1 MKMGIMATG
10 WIADVMARTIAEM
23 PEVESYAVA
32 SRSEEKAKAF
42 AEKYGFQKAYGSYE
56 ELVKDE
62 EVELIYVAT
71 PHSHHYECAKL
82 CLEHGKPVLV
92 EKAFTVN
99 SKQARELVELARE
112 KKVFLAEAFWTRYMP
127 SRKMIVD
134 LIDSGIIG
142 EVTSVMSNFGASL
155 ENRERLVKPE
165 LAGGALLDLGVYPIN
180 FALMYVK
187 GDVKNVSAVSIQT
200 EAGVDM
206 TNSVTLTFENNVIA
220 LLHSDMRAQM
230 MGGGVIYGR
239 EGYIAVK
246 GAINPEEI
254 LVFNRDRQVVKNVEI
269 PKQITGYEYEVKA
282 CMEALK
288 AGKLECEEMPHSET
302 LKLMELLDEIRSQWG
317 MKYPCEE

>member
-32 SRSEEKAKAF
+32 SRSEEKAKVF
-42 AEKYGFQKAYGSYE
+42 AEKYGFKKAYGSYE

-99 SKQARELVELARE
+99 AKQARELIELAA
-112 KKVFLAEAFWTRYMP
+112 KKQVFLAEAFWTRYMP

-142 EVTSVMSNFGASL
+142 EVTSVMSNFGAAL

-187 GDVKNVSAVSIQT
+187 GEVKNVSAVSIQT
-200 EAGVDM
+200 EAGVDI
-206 TNSVTLTFENNVIA
+206 FFY
-220 LLHSDMRAQM
+220 
-230 MGGGVIYGR
+230 YG
-239 EGYIAVK
+239 
-246 GAINPEEI
+246 
-254 LVFNRDRQVVKNVEI
+254 
-269 PKQITGYEYEVKA
+269 
-282 CMEALK
+282 M
-288 AGKLECEEMPHSET
+288 
-302 LKLMELLDEIRSQWG
+302 
-317 MKYPCEE
+317 

>member
-1 MKMGIMATG
+1 
-10 WIADVMARTIAEM
+10 
-23 PEVESYAVA
+23 
-32 SRSEEKAKAF
+32 
-42 AEKYGFQKAYGSYE
+42 
-56 ELVKDE
+56 
-62 EVELIYVAT
+62 
-71 PHSHHYECAKL
+71 
-82 CLEHGKPVLV
+82 V

-99 SKQARELVELARE
+99 AKQARELVELARE

-187 GDVKNVSAVSIQT
+187 GEVKNVSAVSIQT

-302 LKLMELLDEIRSQWG
+302 LKLMELLDEIRGQWG